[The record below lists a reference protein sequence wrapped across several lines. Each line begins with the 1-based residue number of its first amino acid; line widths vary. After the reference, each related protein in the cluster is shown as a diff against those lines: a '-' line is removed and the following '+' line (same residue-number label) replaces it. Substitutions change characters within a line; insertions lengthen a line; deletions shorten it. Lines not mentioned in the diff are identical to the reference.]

1 VAILIQHR
9 DRTLAVRGELAVYT
23 SLRLVLKELDISDFE
38 LRLPA
43 ADPRVAALDLA
54 DLGAGQG
61 GGILVWDDALSI
73 TQPMFTGRFRGVT
86 RDSDD
91 SGDTLTIRGQ
101 DDAWWL
107 ARRLCYPNPAQ
118 PATSQTA
125 AAYDVQTGPA
135 EDLVNHFVDA
145 NAGPAALAGRRVTGL
160 TVAPSQG
167 RGPTRTERVRFAPLL
182 ETVQTICRAAGFGFR
197 ALQVGTEIKF
207 GIVVPVDRSADVI
220 LARERENLGAF
231 SYAVDVAEASLAIVA
246 GEGSGTAR
254 PFRERGSA
262 SGDARAEVFVDKS
275 DTAVAAELDQAGDDA
290 LAEQAATVAL
300 SFQPLTTRHS
310 RYGVDFELGDQVTA
324 IVDHVSVVNV
334 VRQVSL
340 NYEGGTVAPPEILVG
355 TPTQADVY
363 RLLAQLPTLPALA
376 RRLGFK
382 ERTP

>member
-1 VAILIQHR
+1 MAILVQHR
-9 DRTLAVRGELAVYT
+9 DRTLAVRGELAVFT
-23 SLRLVLKELDISDFE
+23 SLQLVLKELDISDFE

-43 ADPRVAALDLA
+43 ADPRAAELDLD

-61 GGILVWDDALSI
+61 GGILVWDDELSI

-91 SGDTLTIRGQ
+91 GGDLLTIRGQ

-107 ARRLCYPNPAQ
+107 AKRLCYPNPAQ
-118 PATSQTA
+118 PASNQTA
-125 AAYDVQTGPA
+125 AADVQTGPA
-135 EDLVNHFVDA
+135 EDLVKHYITA
-145 NAGPAALAGRRVTGL
+145 NAGPGALASRQITGL

-167 RGPTRTERVRFAPLL
+167 RGPTRTERVRFTPLL
-182 ETVQTICRAAGFGFR
+182 ETVQTICRAANFGFR
-197 ALQVGTEIKF
+197 ALQVGTEIQF
-207 GIVVPVDRSADVI
+207 DIVVPMDRSGEVI
-220 LARERENLGAF
+220 LARERENLGSF
-231 SYAVDVAEASLAIVA
+231 SYAVDTAEANLAIVA
-246 GEGSGTAR
+246 GEGAGTAR

-262 SGDARAEVFVDKS
+262 IGDARAETFVDKS
-275 DTAVAAELDQAGDDA
+275 DTTVAAELDQAGDDA

-300 SFQPLTTRHS
+300 SFQPLATRRS

-324 IVDHVSVVNV
+324 IVDDVPLVEV
-334 VRQVSL
+334 VRQVTL
-340 NYEGGTVAPPEILVG
+340 AYEGGGVAPPEVLVG
-355 TPTQADVY
+355 TPTQADVL